1 MKSTIKITAVV
12 LAVCAAAFFT
22 VSAITTQRAEPDA
35 SEMYVLRDYNGRIA
49 VFACG
54 EDEPLEVFD
63 IFTSSLPKS
72 EAERVYKGITVEGGE
87 ALQRL
92 IEDFTG

>member
-12 LAVCAAAFFT
+12 LAVCAAAFLT
-22 VSAITTQRAEPDA
+22 VSAITQRAEPDA

-54 EDEPLEVFD
+54 EEPLEVFD

>member
-12 LAVCAAAFFT
+12 LAVCAAAFLT
-22 VSAITTQRAEPDA
+22 VSAITQRAEPDA

-54 EDEPLEVFD
+54 ASGGIRYFHL
-63 IFTSSLPKS
+63 LPAQKRS
-72 EAERVYKGITVEGGE
+72 GAR
-87 ALQRL
+87 LQRNN
-92 IEDFTG
+92 G

>member
-12 LAVCAAAFFT
+12 LAVCATAFLA
-22 VSAITTQRAEPDA
+22 VSAITQRAEPDA

>member
-12 LAVCAAAFFT
+12 LAVCAAAFLT
-22 VSAITTQRAEPDA
+22 VSAITQRAEPDA

-54 EDEPLEVFD
+54 EPLEVFD

>member
-12 LAVCAAAFFT
+12 LAVCAAAFLT
-22 VSAITTQRAEPDA
+22 VSAITQRAEPDA

-54 EDEPLEVFD
+54 GDEPLEVFD

>member
-12 LAVCAAAFFT
+12 LAVCAAAVLT
-22 VSAITTQRAEPDA
+22 VSAITQRAEPDA

-49 VFACG
+49 VFACD

>member
-12 LAVCAAAFFT
+12 LAVCAAAFLA
-22 VSAITTQRAEPDA
+22 VSAITQRAEPDA

-49 VFACG
+49 VFACC

-87 ALQRL
+87 TLQRL

>member
-12 LAVCAAAFFT
+12 LAVCAAAFLT
-22 VSAITTQRAEPDA
+22 VSAITQRAEPDA
-35 SEMYVLRDYNGRIA
+35 SEMYVLRDYTGRIA

-72 EAERVYKGITVEGGE
+72 EAERVRKGITVEGGE